1 MIKQFKQMFAAG
13 NWAHPARDSV
23 KRQLLLLVV
32 LFAAM
37 SILRPSLFLS
47 SSNLNAM
54 AYQFPEYGLIALGVL
69 FAMIAGGIDLSL
81 IGIANLTAI
90 LMAKL
95 LISWTKEEMSGIQN
109 AGIFFICFLLCMAVG
124 AACGM
129 LNGCLISGLKI
140 PAMLATLGSLQLF
153 SGIGMI
159 ITKGKAITGVPE
171 TYVTMGTGKLF
182 GFLPVPLVIYIG
194 AVFVCHYVMS
204 RSTFGMRLKLMGTS
218 QKAALFA
225 GQNNKRTTV
234 KAHMAG
240 GMLASFSGFIMLARM
255 NSARPDFGSS
265 YTMQSILIVVLGGV
279 NPAGG
284 FGTVKGVVLATLIL
298 QCFSSGLNMF
308 PAISP
313 YLKQL
318 AWGLTLL
325 AVMIMNFYS
334 RQRKAE

>member
-1 MIKQFKQMFAAG
+1 
-13 NWAHPARDSV
+13 
-23 KRQLLLLVV
+23 
-32 LFAAM
+32 
-37 SILRPSLFLS
+37 
-47 SSNLNAM
+47 M

>member
-1 MIKQFKQMFAAG
+1 MIKQFKQMPVAG
-13 NWAHPARDSV
+13 NWACSARDSV
-23 KRQLLLLVV
+23 KRQLLLVVV
-32 LFAAM
+32 LFAVM
-37 SILRPSLFLS
+37 SILKPSLFLT

-54 AYQFPEYGLIALGVL
+54 AYQFPEYGLIALGVM

-95 LISWTKEEMSGIQN
+95 LILWTREEMSGIQN
-109 AGIFFICFLLCMAVG
+109 IGIFFICFLLCMMIGAV
-124 AACGM
+124 CGM

-171 TYVTMGTGKLF
+171 AYVRMGTGKLF
-182 GFLPVPLVIYIG
+182 GFLPVPLVIYMA
-194 AVFVCHYVMS
+194 AVFACYYIMS

-240 GMLASFSGFIMLARM
+240 GILASFSGLIMLARM

-279 NPAGG
+279 DPAGG
-284 FGTVKGVVLATLIL
+284 FGTVRGVVLATLIL

-308 PAISP
+308 PTISP

-325 AVMIMNFYS
+325 VVMIMNFYS

>member
-1 MIKQFKQMFAAG
+1 MFLSG
-13 NWAHPARDSV
+13 TRRRPAEESV
-23 KRQLLLLVV
+23 KRQVLLLAV
-32 LFAAM
+32 LFVVM
-37 SILRPSLFLS
+37 SILRPSLFLT
-47 SSNLNAM
+47 SSNISAM
-54 AYQFPEYGLIALGVL
+54 AYQFPEYGLIALGVM

-90 LMAKL
+90 IMAKL
-95 LISWTKEEMSGIQN
+95 LILWTEPEGGGIKM
-109 AGIFFICFLLCMAVG
+109 AGIFLICFLLCMATG
-124 AACGM
+124 AACGA
-129 LNGCLISGLKI
+129 LNGYLISGLKI

-159 ITKGKAITGVPE
+159 ITQGKAITGVPE
-171 TYVTMGTGKLF
+171 VYVRSGTGKLF
-182 GFLPVPLVIYIG
+182 GILPVPLVIYI
-194 AVFVCHYVMS
+194 AAAFICYYLLS
-204 RSTFGMRLKLMGTS
+204 RSTFGMKLRLMGTS
-218 QKAALFA
+218 QKASAFA
-225 GQNNKRTTV
+225 GQSNRLTTI

-240 GMLASFSGFIMLARM
+240 GILASFSGLIMLARM

-279 NPAGG
+279 DPAGG

-308 PAISP
+308 PTISP

-318 AWGLTLL
+318 AWGITLL

-334 RQRKAE
+334 RSRKAG